1 MEHITVTEMGNG
13 FFRLIPDEGYRIRE
27 KSKPEVTYSD
37 VVTKTP
43 DKFEAVAID
52 NM

>member
-1 MEHITVTEMGNG
+1 MEHITVNEMGNG
-13 FFRLIPDEGYRIRE
+13 FFRLIPEDGYRIRE

>member
-1 MEHITVTEMGNG
+1 MKHITVNEMGNG

-52 NM
+52 DL